1 MDVGTTAQWAAA
13 GISPKRL
20 RTMVRHGEL
29 IRQRHGTYATAQ
41 AVAAAGEDKAHQH
54 ALDVRAVLAATSA
67 RGVVASHE
75 SAALMHS
82 LPLLK
87 EPGSGVV
94 SLTCPAG
101 LHAGRSASGVRFH
114 AAGLPPGHLATK
126 GGVPVTTIARTV
138 IDLARTLPFMDA
150 VVVADAAIRR
160 RTGKS
165 QLRDVLTACGG
176 WPGADRA
183 RRVVDF
189 GNGLAGSPL
198 ESCARVAFDAF
209 GLPPPELQ
217 AEIIGGTAF
226 LPDGRVR
233 ISEYH
238 EYKVDFLWKQYKTAA
253 ETDGLMKYGNPQ
265 AAIDEL
271 KRDRLIR
278 EAGYKLVHITW
289 QELLEHPERVIER
302 ILTAFQATSAY

>member
-1 MDVGTTAQWAAA
+1 MDVGTTAQWAAD

-20 RTMVRHGEL
+20 RTMVRRGEL
-29 IRQRHGTYATAQ
+29 IRQRHGTYATAE
-41 AVAAAGEDKAHQH
+41 AVAAAAEDKAQRHE
-54 ALDVRAVLAATSA
+54 LDIRAVLAATASP
-67 RGVVASHE
+67 GLVASHE
-75 SAALMHS
+75 SAALVHG

-87 EPGSGVV
+87 EPGPGVV

-101 LHAGRSASGVRFH
+101 RNAGRPAAGVRFREG
-114 AAGLPPGHLATK
+114 GLPPEHVTMK
-126 GGVPVTTIARTV
+126 HGVPVTTMARTV
-138 IDLARTLPFMDA
+138 IDLSRTLPFMDA

-165 QLRDVLTACGG
+165 KLREVLGACPR
-176 WPGADRA
+176 WPGVEQA

-198 ESCARVAFDAF
+198 ESCARVTFDAF
-209 GLPPPELQ
+209 RLPPPELQ
-217 AEIIGGTAF
+217 AEIIGGTMF

-238 EYKVDFLWKQYKTAA
+238 EYKVDFLWRQYKTAA
-253 ETDGLMKYGNPQ
+253 ETDGMLKYGTGKDALDQ
-265 AAIDEL
+265 L

-289 QELLEHPERVIER
+289 RELFEHPERVIER
-302 ILTAFQATSAY
+302 ILMAFEATSSH